1 MQVGLAWIPTILCQ
15 YKKSQSSDATAIHER
30 FLLIIKSSIE
40 KKKEIEAANAALHYC
55 ISCETLQISPNH
67 MVLILD
73 FFFGLPHH
81 AWKSERTGKNVLQ
94 NFHEALQSGFV
105 ITVSPNSY
113 CILWVSY
120 FSKKTISCL
129 DNLSDSEMCLL
140 FWHRLSS
147 CVMPSTLARC
157 KVKFTNCMWSKIK
170 IKNLSMLNYMVKR
183 SLCALS
189 EFQNILLIFWGFR
202 HILISNVI
210 IWPLY

>member
-1 MQVGLAWIPTILCQ
+1 MRN
-15 YKKSQSSDATAIHER
+15 TADFPKPHGSHFR
-30 FLLIIKSSIE
+30 F
-40 KKKEIEAANAALHYC
+40 
-55 ISCETLQISPNH
+55 
-67 MVLILD
+67 

-170 IKNLSMLNYMVKR
+170 IRNLSMLNYMVKR

-189 EFQNILLIFWGFR
+189 LNFKTSSWSSGASDTFWS
-202 HILISNVI
+202 LM
-210 IWPLY
+210 